1 MVKGSLAATFHQ
13 PRTRYDGAIRAP
25 WQFTLAISALRKLDA
40 WDALLWKGTHD
51 PLTEKFTLVVVK
63 FA

>member
-1 MVKGSLAATFHQ
+1 MVKGSLAATLHQ

-25 WQFTLAISALRKLDA
+25 WQFALAISVLRRLYT
-40 WDALLWKGTHD
+40 WDELLWEDRDD
-51 PLTEKFTLVVVK
+51 PLTEKFTLVIVK